1 MSILVSMS
9 ERDRPDN
16 LGEEI
21 MLEATM
27 SRDAAFDGKFYVG
40 VTTTGIYCLPSC
52 KAKKPL
58 AKNIVFF
65 SDRAQAIAAGFRGCK
80 RCNSESYPN
89 VEPEWLGD
97 VLELMR
103 KEPAGRLDENE
114 LADHAGVDISTVRRH
129 FKTKFGTTPIAFHR
143 KARLARAKSLL
154 EGGEDYLTAAYE
166 CGFESASGFR
176 DAFIKEY
183 GMPPGG
189 VARASRNRGR
199 Q

>member
-1 MSILVSMS
+1 
-9 ERDRPDN
+9 
-16 LGEEI
+16 
-21 MLEATM
+21 M
-27 SRDAAFDGKFYVG
+27 SRDAAFDGRFYVG

-65 SDRAQAIAAGFRGCK
+65 SDRAEAIAAGFRGCK
-80 RCNSESYPN
+80 RCNSESYPD
-89 VEPEWLGD
+89 VAPEWLRD

-103 KEPAGRLDENE
+103 NEPAGRLDENE
-114 LADHAGVDISTVRRH
+114 LADRAGVDISTVRRH

-143 KARLARAKSLL
+143 KARLARAKTLL
-154 EGGEDYLTAAYE
+154 EGGVDYLTAAYE

-176 DAFIKEY
+176 DAFVKEY
-183 GMPPGG
+183 GIPPGG
-189 VARASRNRGR
+189 VARASRNGRG